1 LLTGK
6 ITLAHLNEIP
16 NYYFYL
22 LPMEQNAQKAEKGEK
37 GGIVGEVNNWT
48 CNNFSHTKLSTYVI
62 TPVVLF

>member
-1 LLTGK
+1 
-6 ITLAHLNEIP
+6 
-16 NYYFYL
+16 
-22 LPMEQNAQKAEKGEK
+22 MEQNAQKAEKGEK